1 MTEEKMGTGTLAT
14 VGGEA
19 SAPEDDFGAMFEKE
33 SKMPVRLKPGQKIKA
48 TVISISKDM
57 VYVDLDEKSEGVIE
71 LAEFKGPDGTCAVQE
86 GDEIEAYFL
95 HVRDGAKRLTTLR
108 HGYSTLDMAEIRD
121 SHQANLPVSGKVKAA
136 VKGGFEVTVGGVRC
150 FCPFSQIDLKRD
162 KDSESYVGQT
172 FPFKVVEF
180 EEESQNVV
188 LSRRILFEEER
199 KAQAE
204 RTKET
209 LTVGADLTGTV
220 RSLANFGAFVDVGG
234 VDGLIPMSEMAWDRT
249 EKAENVLSPGQEVK
263 VRVIGFDWE
272 KGRLTLSLKALQ
284 SDPWES
290 VVAAYRPSSRVKG
303 PVVRLTTFGAFV
315 NLAPGIDGLI
325 HISNLGAGKRINHPK
340 DVVEVGQLVEPYVLA
355 VDPIKRKISL
365 SLETPAEAEESSYV
379 PEPGEAVESTS
390 SGFGSFGELIHKRL
404 QSKKKK

>member
-1 MTEEKMGTGTLAT
+1 MTEEKVGTGTMAT

-19 SAPEDDFGAMFEKE
+19 SSPEDDFGAMFEKE
-33 SKMPVRLKPGQKIKA
+33 SRMPVRLKPGQKIKA

-57 VYVDLDEKSEGVIE
+57 VYVDLDEKSEGVID
-71 LAEFKGPDGTCAVQE
+71 LAEFKGADGTCAVQE

-121 SHQANLPVSGKVKAA
+121 AHQANLPVAGKVKAA

-188 LSRRILFEEER
+188 LSRRVLFEEER

-249 EKAENVLSPGQEVK
+249 EKAENVLSPGQEVR
-263 VRVIGFDWE
+263 VRVIGLDWE

-284 SDPWES
+284 SDPWET
-290 VVAAYRPSSRVKG
+290 VAAAYPSGSRVKG
-303 PVVRLTTFGAFV
+303 PIVRLTTFGAFV

-340 DVVEVGQLVEPYVLA
+340 DVVDVGQLVEPYVLA

-365 SLETPAEAEESSYV
+365 SLETPAEEETSSYV
-379 PEPGEAVESTS
+379 PESGEAVESNS
-390 SGFGSFGELIHKRL
+390 GGFGSFGELIHKRL

>member
-1 MTEEKMGTGTLAT
+1 MTEEAKGTGTTET

-19 SAPEDDFGAMFEKE
+19 SLPEDDFGAMFEKE
-33 SKMPVRLKPGQKIKA
+33 NKMPVRLKPGQKIKA
-48 TVISISKDM
+48 SVISISKDM

-71 LAEFKGPDGTCAVQE
+71 LAEFKGADGTCAVKE

-121 SHQANLPVSGKVKAA
+121 AHQANLPVSGKVKAA

-162 KDSESYVGQT
+162 KDSETYVGQT

-188 LSRRILFEEER
+188 LSRRVIFEEER
-199 KAQAE
+199 QAQAD
-204 RTKET
+204 RIKET
-209 LTVGADLTGTV
+209 LTVGTDLTGTV
-220 RSLANFGAFVDVGG
+220 RSLANFGAFIDIGG
-234 VDGLIPMSEMAWDRT
+234 MDGLIPMSEMAWDRT
-249 EKAENVLSPGQEVK
+249 ERAENILSPGQEVK
-263 VRVIGFDWE
+263 VRVIGLDWE

-284 SDPWES
+284 SDPWET
-290 VVAAYRPSSRVKG
+290 VAAAYRPGSRVKG

-325 HISNLGAGKRINHPK
+325 HISNFGTGKRINHPK
-340 DVVEVGQLVEPYVLA
+340 DVVEVGQVVEPYVTA
-355 VDPIKRKISL
+355 VDPAKRKISL
-365 SLETPAEAEESSYV
+365 SLETPSEEEESYV
-379 PEPGEAVESTS
+379 PESGAAVDAASG
-390 SGFGSFGELIHKRL
+390 GFGSFGDMMHKSL
-404 QSKKKK
+404 QKKKKK

>member
-1 MTEEKMGTGTLAT
+1 MTEEKAGTGATAT

-19 SAPEDDFGAMFEKE
+19 PLPEEDFGAMFEKDN
-33 SKMPVRLKPGQKIKA
+33 KMPVRLKPGQKIKA
-48 TVISISKDM
+48 TVISISKEM
-57 VYVDLDEKSEGVIE
+57 VYVDLDEKSEGVID
-71 LAEFKGPDGTCAVQE
+71 LAEFKGTDGTCAVQE
-86 GDEIEAYFL
+86 GDVVEAYFL

-121 SHQANLPVSGKVKAA
+121 AHQANLPVSGKVKAA
-136 VKGGFEVTVGGVRC
+136 MKGGFEVMVGGVRC
-150 FCPFSQIDLKRD
+150 FCPFSQIDLRRD
-162 KDSESYVGQT
+162 KDSETYVGQT

-188 LSRRILFEEER
+188 LSRRVLFEEER
-199 KAQAE
+199 RAQAD
-204 RTKET
+204 RIKET
-209 LTVGADLTGTV
+209 LVVGADLTGTV
-220 RSLANFGAFVDVGG
+220 RSLANFGAFIDIGG

-249 EKAENVLSPGQEVK
+249 EKAENILSPGQEVK
-263 VRVIGFDWE
+263 VRVIGLDWE

-290 VVAAYRPSSRVKG
+290 VVAAYRPGGRVKG

-340 DVVEVGQLVEPYVLA
+340 DVVEVGQVVEPYIIA
-355 VDPIKRKISL
+355 VDPAKRKISL
-365 SLETPAEAEESSYV
+365 SLETPSEEEESYV
-379 PEPGEAVESTS
+379 PESGATVEGTS
-390 SGFGSFGELIHKRL
+390 GGFGSFGELIHKRL
-404 QSKKKK
+404 QKKHKK

>member
-1 MTEEKMGTGTLAT
+1 MTEEKMGTGKTTIA
-14 VGGEA
+14 GEEV
-19 SAPEDDFGAMFEKE
+19 SSSDEEFGALFEKG

-48 TVISISKDM
+48 TIISISNDM
-57 VYVDLDEKSEGVIE
+57 VYIDLGEKSEGVIE
-71 LAEFKGPDGTCAVQE
+71 LAEFKGADGAFTVKE
-86 GDEIEAYFL
+86 GDAIEAYFL

-121 SHQANLPVSGKVKAA
+121 AHQANLPVSGKVKAA
-136 VKGGFEVTVGGVRC
+136 VKGGFEVMVGGVRC
-150 FCPFSQIDLKRD
+150 FCPFSQIDLRRD

-188 LSRRILFEEER
+188 LSRRVIFEEER
-199 KAQAE
+199 QAQAD
-204 RTKET
+204 RIKET
-209 LTVGADLTGTV
+209 LTVGTDLTGTV
-220 RSLANFGAFVDVGG
+220 RSLANFGAFIDIGG

-249 EKAENVLSPGQEVK
+249 EKPENILSPGQEVK
-263 VRVIGFDWE
+263 VRVIGLDWE

-290 VVAAYRPSSRVKG
+290 VAAAYRPGSRVRG

-340 DVVEVGQLVEPYVLA
+340 DVVDVGQLVEPYVLA
-355 VDPIKRKISL
+355 VDPAKRKISL
-365 SLETPAEAEESSYV
+365 TLETPSGEEEPYV
-379 PEPGEAVESTS
+379 SESGVAGEGA
-390 SGFGSFGELIHKRL
+390 SGSFGSFGELIHKRL
-404 QSKKKK
+404 QTKKKK